1 MLAVIALALGGAVD
15 ALADDLQPDARQMA
29 DETTS
34 EST

>member
-1 MLAVIALALGGAVD
+1 LTALTGAVD
-15 ALADDLQPDARQMA
+15 ALADDLQTDARQMA